1 MKNFYNS
8 TKLDRRTEERVR
20 RIVDLSRRRD
30 SILEVS
36 QIDLEALVELAVD
49 YAAANSY
56 RMRSQLL
63 NVICI
68 LHPIANPTL
77 CA

>member
-8 TKLDRRTEERVR
+8 TKLDRRTEECARK
-20 RIVDLSRRRD
+20 IVDLSRRRD
-30 SILEVS
+30 CILEAPEM
-36 QIDLEALVELAVD
+36 DLEALVELAAD

-56 RMRSQLL
+56 QMHSQLL
-63 NVICI
+63 HVICI